1 MSLFTIHIHTD
12 NKDFDVVLDKL
23 NLLINLTN
31 GVKTKMAEDQVQLEA
46 SLLTI
51 KASLD
56 EAVAEIAQLN
66 SDKDQTIANLN
77 TVKAELE
84 QRVADLEAAVL
95 NTTIS
100 DQAQAALDAIK
111 ATSQALADVVP
122 NVPVV

>member
-23 NLLINLTN
+23 NHLITLTT
-31 GVKTKMAEDQVQLEA
+31 GVKNTMAENQVELEA

-51 KASLD
+51 KVSLD

-122 NVPVV
+122 NIPVV